1 MQDSFGVPAPHP
13 WGEPAW
19 GPTDAQLPSWIFLW
33 SSDHNKENIWEGE
46 GEEPT
51 PVISLWGKEAV
62 KEHCAAI
69 QEVIYFRQL
78 GLNIKLKQYWNFQ

>member
-51 PVISLWGKEAV
+51 PVTSLWGKKAV
-62 KEHCAAI
+62 KELCAAI

-78 GLNIKLKQYWNFQ
+78 GLSIKLK